1 MEELQLALTA
11 ARVEQRNF
19 GLWISNW
26 QVGQTLNALVAD
38 RLPSGELLLR
48 IAGQQ
53 ITATADIPI
62 QPGAQLMLE
71 VKALRPVP
79 TLRVLNPLAHS
90 ADAEGARPLLTAT
103 RALAS
108 TPLAAVLQ
116 TLHAL
121 PLSHAAPA
129 SLRQSIDELRRQLPR
144 AERVSTAEGLAAA
157 VQRSGVYLEA
167 GLAAER
173 AGRPSSAPADF
184 KAGLFRALARVD
196 GALAKLAALHLP
208 AADIE
213 ALLEMK
219 AELEAGLGRVV
230 AHQLASQPAPGAR
243 HWQVEIPVLLAD
255 QYHSLQL
262 GIERDA
268 RGDGAHAEAEEVW
281 RVKADLELP
290 ALGAL
295 RLTLALA
302 AQRVDLRI
310 AAEQALA
317 RSLIDAALPE
327 LGRALQRRGLQLRA
341 SAADVLERP
350 APEPVIPGA
359 RPARLDLRA

>member
-26 QVGQTLNALVAD
+26 QVGRTLSALVAN
-38 RLPSGELLLR
+38 RLPSGELVLR

-62 QPGAQLMLE
+62 QPGARLMLE

-79 TLRVLNPLAHS
+79 TLRVLNPLAQA
-90 ADAEGARPLLTAT
+90 ADAEGARPLISGPRGLV
-103 RALAS
+103 S

-121 PLSHAAPA
+121 PLSPALPA
-129 SLRQSIDELRRQLPR
+129 SLRQSIDDLRRQLPR

-157 VQRSGVYLEA
+157 VRRSGVYLEA

-173 AGRPSSAPADF
+173 SGRSSNAPADF

-196 GALAKLAALHLP
+196 GALAKLGALNLP

-213 ALLEMK
+213 ALLDMK
-219 AELEAGLGRVV
+219 GELEAGLCRVV
-230 AHQLASQPAPGAR
+230 MHQLASQPGPGAR
-243 HWQVEIPVLLAD
+243 HWQFEIPVSLAG

-268 RGDGAHAEAEEVW
+268 RGGATDAEAGHVW
-281 RVKADLELP
+281 RIKVDLQLP

-302 AQRVDLRI
+302 GERVDLRT
-310 AAEQALA
+310 AAEKA
-317 RSLIDAALPE
+317 RARELIDAALPE
-327 LGRALQRRGLQLRA
+327 LGRALDRRGLQLRA
-341 SAADVLERP
+341 SAAGALERP
-350 APEPVIPGA
+350 PPETVIPGA
-359 RPARLDLRA
+359 PARLDLRA

>member
-62 QPGAQLMLE
+62 QPGARLMLE

-79 TLRVLNPLAHS
+79 TLRVLNPLA
-90 ADAEGARPLLTAT
+90 DAEGARQLITAT

-116 TLHAL
+116 TLQAL

-129 SLRQSIDELRRQLPR
+129 GVRQSIDELRRQLPR

-196 GALAKLAALHLP
+196 GALAKLTALNLP

-230 AHQLASQPAPGAR
+230 VHQLASQPAPGAR
-243 HWQVEIPVLLAD
+243 YWQVEIPVLLAD

-281 RVKADLELP
+281 RIKADLELP
-290 ALGAL
+290 ALGAVQ
-295 RLTLALA
+295 LTLALA

-310 AAEQALA
+310 AAQQARA

-327 LGRALQRRGLQLRA
+327 LGRALERRGLQLRA
-341 SAADVLERP
+341 GAAGVLERP
-350 APEPVIPGA
+350 TPESVIPGA
-359 RPARLDLRA
+359 RPAGLDLRA

>member
-26 QVGQTLNALVAD
+26 QVGQALNALVAE

-116 TLHAL
+116 TLQAL

-196 GALAKLAALHLP
+196 DALAKLAALHLP

-262 GIERDA
+262 RIERDA
-268 RGDGAHAEAEEVW
+268 RGDGAHAEAEAEETW
-281 RVKADLELP
+281 RIKADLELP

-317 RSLIDAALPE
+317 RRLIDAALPE

-341 SAADVLERP
+341 SAADVLER
-350 APEPVIPGA
+350 EPVIPGA